1 MDDCA
6 LMMPADYCWTSTWQV
21 LLFFVCFI
29 FSWFFI
35 TASFWKIFFWF
46 LPIKDCFLIFIYEQ
60 LINLAKKRIFSCFLV
75 IACKR
80 LIANFDYIPFLIR
93 IIVSWK
99 WHRWSFMFG
108 EMFNLPA
115 EVLGTFSGPKSF
127 CIMFT
132 CKCKILQSWKL
143 LQGRTFV
150 LWRVEAKITQYE
162 ENDRNINYRPAS
174 AAQRH
179 PLVANSPACNSWMI
193 ICICIKKCLG
203 FPYSLNER
211 KLWTLL

>member
-6 LMMPADYCWTSTWQV
+6 LMMPADYCWTSTCPSFIV
-21 LLFFVCFI
+21 FF

-35 TASFWKIFFWF
+35 TASFWKVFFRF
-46 LPIKDCFLIFIYEQ
+46 LPIKDCFLIFIYQQ

-80 LIANFDYIPFLIR
+80 LVANFDYIPFLIR

-99 WHRWSFMFG
+99 WHRWSFVFG
-108 EMFNLPA
+108 ELFNLPP

-132 CKCKILQSWKL
+132 CKCKIFAIMKALARAHICALKSWGKNHPI
-143 LQGRTFV
+143 
-150 LWRVEAKITQYE
+150 WRKWKNKEI
-162 ENDRNINYRPAS
+162 
-174 AAQRH
+174 
-179 PLVANSPACNSWMI
+179 
-193 ICICIKKCLG
+193 
-203 FPYSLNER
+203 
-211 KLWTLL
+211 